1 MIQLIFLL
9 RRVREGHRQEVVG
22 RERHLH
28 DLRVSH
34 NHLRDHRKVPKDL
47 QHGMLGDHQE
57 VGISV
62 EIKEIGNI
70 IEKQKRQE
78 LMYQLR
84 RKGVQAKQ
92 VRHQFQRD
100 LNL

>member
-1 MIQLIFLL
+1 M
-9 RRVREGHRQEVVG
+9 G

-34 NHLRDHRKVPKDL
+34 NRLHDHRKVPEDL
-47 QHGMLGDHQE
+47 RHGMLGDHQE
-57 VGISV
+57 VGISM
-62 EIKEIGNI
+62 EIKEIGNK

-84 RKGVQAKQ
+84 EKEVKQ
-92 VRHQFQRD
+92 KS
-100 LNL
+100 